1 MCVRQGPFAHL
12 HFLKVGEHV
21 VMASL
26 KAVNELVLP
35 ILTPAN
41 GQVFYMCFSI
51 VGLLVNYL
59 HL

>member
-1 MCVRQGPFAHL
+1 M
-12 HFLKVGEHV
+12 HFLKVGEHL

-35 ILTPAN
+35 ILTPTN
-41 GQVFYMCFSI
+41 GQVFYICFSI
-51 VGLLVNYL
+51 VELPVNYL